1 MISKLAYV
9 HPDARIGAN
18 VTVEPFAYI
27 AGDVVIG
34 DDCWIG
40 PGAVIHDGA
49 RIGRGCKI
57 HTAASIS
64 CLPQDLKFVGE
75 ATTCEIGDC
84 NDIREYVTISRGTA
98 STGTTR
104 VGSHNLLMAYVHVA
118 HDCVVGSHCVIANR
132 VSLAGEV
139 HVGDWVVIGGH
150 AAIHQWTH
158 IGEHSMIQGGAL
170 LGQDLPPFV
179 IVRNDTLRY
188 AGINKIGLSRR
199 GFTPERIGEIHDACR
214 ILFQSGLN
222 YIADATRWSATYRKA
237 PSATRCWPSSALRSA
252 ASSSPTNRAT
262 PRRKAPGGGRMSGV
276 RTGAPQEDER

>member
-1 MISKLAYV
+1 MISPLAYV

-18 VTVEPFAYI
+18 VTIEPFAYI

-49 RIGRGCKI
+49 RIGKRCKI

-64 CLPQDLKFVGE
+64 CLPQDLKFAGE
-75 ATTCEIGDC
+75 KTTCVIGDD
-84 NDIREYVTISRGTA
+84 NDIREYVTVSRGTS

-104 VGSHNLLMAYVHVA
+104 IGSNNLLMAYVHVA
-118 HDCVVGSHCVIANR
+118 HDCILGDRCVIANR

-150 AAIHQWTH
+150 AAIHQWVH
-158 IGEHSMIQGGAL
+158 IGEHSMVQGGAL
-170 LGQDLPPFV
+170 LSQDLPPYV
-179 IVRNDTLRY
+179 IVRNESLRF
-188 AGINKIGLSRR
+188 A
-199 GFTPERIGEIHDACR
+199 EIHEACR

-222 YIADATRWSATYRKA
+222 YMNGCDEVERLVPQSIERDRLVEFIRTSKRGIIKPY
-237 PSATRCWPSSALRSA
+237 
-252 ASSSPTNRAT
+252 AS
-262 PRRKAPGGGRMSGV
+262 K
-276 RTGAPQEDER
+276 QED